1 MADIEEVKKQRSSSK
16 RKLTIL
22 INKLK
27 TSLQYGDPNFKT
39 HYLSLVAEQDTL
51 VDLNLQIV
59 ELEDKDNAYLSDI
72 TSSYENVLEMYFS
85 SLKEDESIKKAKKL
99 SQITDS
105 VELSIV
111 NLQSVLESSKIILSN
126 DTDALSKKG
135 LSSVR
140 TK

>member
-39 HYLSLVAEQDTL
+39 HYLSLVAEYDTL

-111 NLQSVLESSKIILSN
+111 NL
-126 DTDALSKKG
+126 
-135 LSSVR
+135 
-140 TK
+140 